1 MKTIAQQL
9 NITDFPFELE
19 DKNGNQIYFET
30 LDRYW
35 YKREYDSKGNEIYFE
50 TSAEDWSKREYDS
63 NGKETYYENSDG
75 YWTKQEYD
83 SKGNRIYYENSDGE
97 VRDNRPKPSCEG
109 KIVEID
115 GKKYKLTE
123 V

>member
-9 NITDFPFELE
+9 GIKEFPFRIK
-19 DKNGNQIYFET
+19 DKNGNKIYSENPDGT
-30 LDRYW
+30 W
-35 YKREYDSKGNEIYFE
+35 IKREFDSNGNVIYYE
-50 TSAEDWSKREYDS
+50 TSSGYWMIWEWDSNGNKIYSENLDGYWEKIEYDS
-63 NGKETYYENSDG
+63 NGNRIYFEN
-75 YWTKQEYD
+75 
-83 SKGNRIYYENSDGE
+83 SKGN
-97 VRDNRPKPSCEG
+97 VVDNRPKSSCEG